1 MVVVARSG
9 HELAANPGKSI
20 RQIKIQKMWSTRW
33 VLHML
38 RQPVRTAHSLK
49 LIAFITVAIRML
61 EPLGVM
67 HVHVS
72 HDNGPNSVW
81 RILCQFHVEPPY

>member
-9 HELAANPGKSI
+9 HDLAANPGREI
-20 RQIKIQKMWSTRW
+20 RQNKIQKMWSTRW

-38 RQPVRTAHSLK
+38 RQTVRTAHGLK
-49 LIAFITVAIRML
+49 LLAFVTVAIRML
-61 EPLGVM
+61 EPLDVM

-72 HDNGPNSVW
+72 HDNGPNSIS
-81 RILCQFHVEPPY
+81 RILN